1 MVRAAL
7 RQPTASAVA
16 ACVGGC
22 PLTHAYRTTDPNN
35 GACPTCSGFLGS
47 GHEYSFD
54 RLAKLLDFDQEGVRG
69 AFRAQYDTDSDVA
82 ASYGTFSGLVDDL
95 VRRYNESSG
104 STMDDAYQNAKAA
117 SVYLFFRYPERYHY
131 YKPTVA
137 DSLCAA
143 VGSVLPS
150 DPAERFVA
158 YEALCDAMTP
168 AVLSDRD
175 LVALSDSVLD
185 GRQLAA
191 DPAHHLLL
199 QDIGYYCDVYMKE
212 WHPDWEDLLEG
223 ADETGLV
230 GVEPTMTAPKHP
242 WNLILYGPPG
252 TSKTFYVPALAWLIS
267 QGRQPT
273 LRAAKTLSQ
282 EELALAKSWYDE
294 QVSDKEGGQVAF
306 NKLGER
312 RPWRPCR
319 RCRGVRWL
327 ARGGSPCARRPR
339 STEPASRAARASASG
354 CRTCA

>member
-35 GACPTCSGFLGS
+35 GACPTCSDFLGS

-69 AFRAQYDTDSDVA
+69 AFRALYDTDSDVA

-104 STMDDAYQNAKAA
+104 STMDDAYQNARAA

-158 YEALCDAMTP
+158 YEALCDAMMP
-168 AVLSDRD
+168 AVLSDKD

-191 DPAHHLLL
+191 VGSRADVTQSGMWEGPATVCEACPQGDRRGSEL
-199 QDIGYYCDVYMKE
+199 VR
-212 WHPDWEDLLEG
+212 
-223 ADETGLV
+223 V
-230 GVEPTMTAPKHP
+230 GVTGRRSSLGGAEK
-242 WNLILYGPPG
+242 
-252 TSKTFYVPALAWLIS
+252 KKE
-267 QGRQPT
+267 QGN
-273 LRAAKTLSQ
+273 
-282 EELALAKSWYDE
+282 LALLHPYSQCE
-294 QVSDKEGGQVAF
+294 PVSTNTEFDASQFGAPSGSRTRLLTLKG
-306 NKLGER
+306 L
-312 RPWRPCR
+312 RPNR
-319 RCRGVRWL
+319 
-327 ARGGSPCARRPR
+327 
-339 STEPASRAARASASG
+339 
-354 CRTCA
+354 

>member
-69 AFRAQYDTDSDVA
+69 AFRALYDTDSDVA

-319 RCRGVRWL
+319 R
-327 ARGGSPCARRPR
+327 
-339 STEPASRAARASASG
+339 
-354 CRTCA
+354 